1 MTGTLTSN
9 ILWILTKSWNIC
21 IYIFRDITGT
31 LTSNIFFLTKNF
43 LDKKKIKRVTTG
55 SLTSNI

>member
-9 ILWILTKSWNIC
+9 ILWILTKS
-21 IYIFRDITGT
+21 IFRDITGT

-43 LDKKKIKRVTTG
+43 LDKKKDKTRY
-55 SLTSNI
+55 NRNFN

>member
-1 MTGTLTSN
+1 MY
-9 ILWILTKSWNIC
+9 
-21 IYIFRDITGT
+21 IYIYRDITGT

-43 LDKKKIKRVTTG
+43 LDKKIKHVTTG